1 MKNLL
6 SIFVLLVAGLASAA
20 PGGVDQISFA
30 LHGIDAATL
39 VRVVLDDVAGASVIV
54 APEVLEDNK
63 QITFV
68 LKKSSVAV
76 AIKQLGYVLDQ
87 RGFDLRQVEGV
98 YHLGRKV
105 EEAAQVF
112 VYLPKYRGVSY
123 LADLLGGVI
132 PRTSIASQRLVGAG
146 MQSQPQAMGMASP
159 VDTGTN
165 AYSVIDKADKDAL
178 VIKAKPAELLLVR
191 QVLEQVDKPV
201 PEMLVKAV
209 LLEVQTGETEASAVD
224 LVASLLSKGIGGVSV
239 NYKGGTVSD
248 AGIKVQIGGI
258 DAVWSA
264 LSSDKRF
271 RILSAPQ
278 VRVKSGGSAKFS
290 VGSETPVL
298 GAIQYQGNGQSQ
310 QSIEYKPSGV
320 ILDLQPQ
327 IRGEQSELKVF
338 QQLSSF
344 AKTET
349 GVNGSPTLMK
359 RELTS
364 TVMVGPKEVILLG
377 GLDEE
382 RTNANSYGFF
392 FMPKWA
398 RSTGS
403 DKQRT
408 EIVLMLHVERI
419 KSPED
424 AI

>member
-1 MKNLL
+1 MKKLLL
-6 SIFVLLVAGLASAA
+6 SLLLVAGVSLAA
-20 PGGVDQISFA
+20 PPGEVSFA
-30 LHGIDAATL
+30 LQDVTVSTL
-39 VRVVLDDVAGASVIV
+39 ARVVLDDVAGASLIV
-54 APEVLEDNK
+54 APEVLEDDRPVS
-63 QITFV
+63 FV
-68 LKKSSVAV
+68 LKKATVAG
-76 AIKQLGYVLDQ
+76 ALKQLAYVLDL
-87 RGFDLRQVEGV
+87 RGFGLQQVDGV
-98 YHLGRKV
+98 YRLAKK
-105 EEAAQVF
+105 EDEALQVF
-112 VYLPKYRGVSY
+112 VYQPKYRGVSY

-132 PRTSIASQRLVGAG
+132 PRAAIASQRLVSSG
-146 MQSQPQAMGMASP
+146 MQGQAPP
-159 VDTGTN
+159 VSSMPAPVETGTN
-165 AYSVIDKADKDAL
+165 AFSVIDKADKDAL
-178 VIKAKPAELLLVR
+178 VIKAKAAEIALVR

-201 PEMLVKAV
+201 PEMIVKAV

-224 LVASLLSKGIGGVSV
+224 LVASLLSKGLGSVSV
-239 NYKGGTVSD
+239 NYKGGTVTD

-258 DAVWSA
+258 EAVWSA

-271 RILSAPQ
+271 RVLSAPQ

-290 VGSETPVL
+290 VGAETPVL
-298 GAIQYQGNGQSQ
+298 GSIQYQGNGQSQ

-327 IRGEQSELKVF
+327 IRGEQAELKVV

-364 TVMVGPKEVILLG
+364 TVMVGPREVILLG

-382 RTNANSYGFF
+382 RTTDSNYGFF
-392 FMPKWA
+392 FLPKWL

-403 DKQRT
+403 DKQKT

-419 KSPED
+419 KSPEP
-424 AI
+424 I